1 MEPKGKEPL
10 KSDSIPPKS
19 QDSVYYAKEKKKTAP
34 GPLIQSGAGN
44 GAVPFLQAVKT
55 APSLCMCAYA
65 VCMLCI
71 VSLCTLCVY
80 VWYVVYVCTVYICL
94 MYGVYRCMGCVVY
107 VYV

>member
-44 GAVPFLQAVKT
+44 GAVPFLQAVKS
-55 APSLCMCAYA
+55 APSLS
-65 VCMLCI
+65 VCVHMQ
-71 VSLCTLCVY
+71 
-80 VWYVVYVCTVYICL
+80 YVCCA
-94 MYGVYRCMGCVVY
+94 
-107 VYV
+107 